1 MFKNVKNVIHFYNN
15 TRCNESPD
23 GLCVH

>member
-1 MFKNVKNVIHFYNN
+1 MFRYVKNVMHFYNN
-15 TRCNESPD
+15 TKCNESPD